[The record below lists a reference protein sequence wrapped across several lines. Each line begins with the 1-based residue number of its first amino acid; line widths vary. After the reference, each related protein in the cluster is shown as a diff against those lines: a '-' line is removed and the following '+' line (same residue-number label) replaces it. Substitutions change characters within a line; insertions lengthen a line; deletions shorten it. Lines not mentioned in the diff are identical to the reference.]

1 MNRKDFL
8 YATGFVLISVLLAAN
23 LFRPEPLGAFN
34 LPANAGGQQT
44 AISASGDSA
53 WVIIGNKVYFLSLKN
68 RSELSDRVIYMIDD
82 QELK

>member
-8 YATGFVLISVLLAAN
+8 YAIGFLLLSALLAAN

-34 LPANAGGQQT
+34 LPASAGQQT

-53 WVIIGNKVYFLSLKN
+53 WAIVGNKVYFLSLKN
-68 RSELSDRVIYMIDD
+68 RSELPDRVIYMIDD
-82 QELK
+82 EELK